1 MVLQPASPPSATAL
15 HDLITSQR
23 ITAVI
28 HVAARLGVAD
38 GLAGGTKS
46 TSQLAQE
53 TGAHERSLGRLLRAL
68 VTLGICK
75 LVGKDQFELT
85 AMGGHLPP
93 TRALALI
100 IHSGY
105 WALNEVE
112 LMPRLWGSLF
122 DTVRAGKNPT
132 SASLKFFK
140 NMTPELAKIFDQAM
154 AEITGIVIPEVLAG
168 YDFSGITRMI
178 DVGGGCGQLL
188 SAILKAY
195 PLMRGAVFDLPR
207 CAEAA
212 KKQLADAHVSDRSEF
227 IGGSFFEAVPD
238 GADAL
243 VLKSVIHDWG
253 DEQSCKILDN
263 CRRVLP
269 ISGRLLLV
277 ERLIPEIPEA
287 NPDHCSIALSDL
299 NMLALGGSA
308 CERTEGEFRE
318 LLDKSR
324 FRMTRVKPAG
334 RYNVIE
340 ATVT

>member
-1 MVLQPASPPSATAL
+1 MVLPLASPPSATAL

-38 GLAGGTKS
+38 YLAGGAKS
-46 TSQLAQE
+46 TSELVEE
-53 TGAHERSLGRLLRAL
+53 TGAQERSLRRLLRAL

-75 LVGKDQFELT
+75 LVGKDHFELT
-85 AMGGHLPP
+85 AMGGHL
-93 TRALALI
+93 AAGASQSLK
-100 IHSGY
+100 Y

-132 SASLKFFK
+132 TAAEFFE

-154 AEITGIVIPEVLAG
+154 AEITGMVLPEVLAA
-168 YDFSGITRMI
+168 YDFSGITRLM

-188 SAILKAY
+188 SAILNAY

-212 KKQLADAHVSDRSEF
+212 KKQLSDARVSDRSEF

-238 GADAL
+238 GADAV
-243 VLKSVIHDWG
+243 VLKSVIHDWD

-263 CRRVLP
+263 CRQALST
-269 ISGRLLLV
+269 SGKLLLV

-318 LLDKSR
+318 LLSKTR
-324 FRMTRVKPAG
+324 FSMTRVQRAG

-340 ATVT
+340 ATLA

>member
-1 MVLQPASPPSATAL
+1 MALQLSSPPSVIAL

-23 ITAVI
+23 ITAII

-38 GLAGGTKS
+38 YLAGGAKS
-46 TSQLAQE
+46 TSALVEE
-53 TGAHERSLGRLLRAL
+53 TGTHERSLRRLLRAL

-75 LVGKDQFELT
+75 QVGKDQFELT
-85 AMGGHLPP
+85 AMGGHL
-93 TRALALI
+93 AAGASQSLK
-100 IHSGY
+100 Y

-122 DTVRAGKNPT
+122 DTIRAGKNPT
-132 SASLKFFK
+132 TAAEFFGK
-140 NMTPELAKIFDQAM
+140 MTPELATIFDQAM
-154 AEITGIVIPEVLAG
+154 VEITGMVIPEVLAG
-168 YDFSGITRMI
+168 YNFSEIARLI
-178 DVGGGCGQLL
+178 DVGGGYGQLL
-188 SAILKAY
+188 SAILNAY
-195 PLMRGAVFDLPR
+195 PSMNGAVFDLPR

-212 KKQLADAHVSDRSEF
+212 KKQLAEARVSDRSKF

-243 VLKSVIHDWG
+243 VLKSVIHDWD

-263 CRRVLP
+263 CRRALP
-269 ISGRLLLV
+269 TSGKLLLV
-277 ERLIPEIPEA
+277 ERLIPEVPEA

-308 CERTEGEFRE
+308 GERTEAEFRE
-318 LLDKSR
+318 LLSKSR
-324 FRMTRVKPAG
+324 FRMTRVQPAG

-340 ATVT
+340 ATVA

>member
-28 HVAARLGVAD
+28 NVAARLGVAD
-38 GLAGGTKS
+38 CLEGGAKS

-53 TGAHERSLGRLLRAL
+53 TGAHERSLRRLLRAL

-85 AMGGHLPP
+85 AMGGHL
-93 TRALALI
+93 AAGASQSLK
-100 IHSGY
+100 Y

-122 DTVRAGKNPT
+122 DTVHAGKNPT
-132 SASLKFFK
+132 SAAEFFK

-154 AEITGIVIPEVLAG
+154 AEITGMVIPEVLAG

-188 SAILKAY
+188 SAILNAY

-253 DEQSCKILDN
+253 DEQSFKILDN
-263 CRRVLP
+263 CRRALP

-318 LLDKSR
+318 LLEKSR